1 MTASPAKTANGT
13 PPPID
18 GGATNDSFLTLMR
31 RLARGL
37 RTAAWGHEGQFEPPR
52 VSGRSAFREETFA
65 GRCGNEKNAPT
76 TWSAVCY
83 LAAASKLPDSSGAAT
98 G

>member
-1 MTASPAKTANGT
+1 
-13 PPPID
+13 
-18 GGATNDSFLTLMR
+18 
-31 RLARGL
+31 
-37 RTAAWGHEGQFEPPR
+37 

-83 LAAASKLPDSSGAAT
+83 LAAASKLPRLIGSGYRMTLSGRSLVVSTAPRRRSAGLKVHADATAGSRAT
-98 G
+98 GCKLH

>member
-1 MTASPAKTANGT
+1 MASDVGNRLKSFGTAHGERSHEWARATAS
-13 PPPID
+13 
-18 GGATNDSFLTLMR
+18 
-31 RLARGL
+31 
-37 RTAAWGHEGQFEPPR
+37 GHEGQFEPPR